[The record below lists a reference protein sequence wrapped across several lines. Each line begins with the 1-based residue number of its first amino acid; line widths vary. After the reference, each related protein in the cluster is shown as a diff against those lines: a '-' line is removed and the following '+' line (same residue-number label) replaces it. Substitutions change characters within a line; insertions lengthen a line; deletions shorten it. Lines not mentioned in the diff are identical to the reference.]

1 MNLDVYL
8 FLVDSLQFTYFQNQ
22 FEMDWNSKTLMTE
35 QSTDLE
41 KEIKI
46 I

>member
-8 FLVDSLQFTYFQNQ
+8 FLVDSLKFTYFQNQ
-22 FEMDWNSKTLMTE
+22 FEMDQNSETLMAE
-35 QSTDLE
+35 QSADLE